1 MSNLWAVMRI
11 YARKE
16 AAQRPKLVLFLS
28 ELPEVPTA
36 GNCKSSRTK
45 STAPA
50 GFQPFGSPTAQR
62 ARKSSLYSYPKEVP
76 SALGLPGTVQARR
89 PLPMKKTLINWIT
102 DKQKTLLVSMVASHN
117 TLSDYLGSE
126 LSSGDM
132 EAEVLQGHSCRTE
145 ATMQSKSRTDLRKV
159 KIRGKDETARY
170 TRRLAAS
177 RTRNPLPIE
186 HFPFKSALRDHCWV
200 LKARIH
206 LSQAL
211 SLALRLSNGVT
222 LASPSETHFRYSLG
236 TGNNHN
242 LVKNCFK
249 SRGNWV
255 EVDEEAELEEA
266 NLVWTQGKLKYLF
279 RCYPESELTEIDTK
293 QCGQMGI
300 SCPVLVASKD
310 QNGILKSKSV
320 DISPLNLDLITL
332 SPSYTHLPCSLSFSP
347 SSLHTH
353 NKLEHNY
360 HLTNKKTLL
369 LSLRKY
375 CEVTNEPL
383 IGLIPLT
390 FHISNG
396 LADIELVRFMDLH
409 TVVSDSGE
417 RKLKG
422 VWIVKPG
429 ENTNRGTGIAVCGTI
444 EQVKAEISAH
454 SVCPLS
460 GLKRTFILQKYIENP
475 LLINRRK
482 FDIRCFALVTAINS
496 VIQCY
501 FYQEGYLRT
510 SSKEF
515 SLKDTSNRLIH
526 LTNDAVQKYSEDY
539 GKYESG
545 NKLSYSDLQR
555 YMDAHCMGTTV
566 QRDVIGQIRRVV
578 KTSVLAT
585 FAKLN
590 ADNTQYSFEILG
602 YDFMMDASGKVWL
615 IEVNTNPCLEMSS
628 PLLAR
633 IIPAMLDN
641 AFRIAVDPYFPE
653 SKRLGASLTG
663 ELIPENRFELV
674 FHSQVEG
681 MALRTQLG
689 SRFHLLEEFDRSLQD
704 MPDESFYESSS
715 EG

>member
-1 MSNLWAVMRI
+1 
-11 YARKE
+11 
-16 AAQRPKLVLFLS
+16 
-28 ELPEVPTA
+28 
-36 GNCKSSRTK
+36 
-45 STAPA
+45 
-50 GFQPFGSPTAQR
+50 
-62 ARKSSLYSYPKEVP
+62 
-76 SALGLPGTVQARR
+76 
-89 PLPMKKTLINWIT
+89 MKKTLINWIT
-102 DKQKTLLVSMVASHN
+102 DKQKTLLTSLVASHN
-117 TLSDYLGSE
+117 TLSDYLGNE
-126 LSSGDM
+126 LSSGDV

-145 ATMQSKSRTDLRKV
+145 ANMQSKSRTDLSKLKR
-159 KIRGKDETARY
+159 REKDETARY

-186 HFPFKSALRDHCWV
+186 YFPFKSALRDHSWV
-200 LKARIH
+200 SKARLH

-211 SLALRLSNGVT
+211 SLALRLSNGVS
-222 LASPSETHFRYSLG
+222 LAIPSETHFCYYLG
-236 TGNNHN
+236 RGNNHN

-249 SRGNWV
+249 SRGNWM
-255 EVDEEAELEEA
+255 EVDEDTELEEA
-266 NLVWTQGKLKYLF
+266 NLVWTQGKAKYLF
-279 RCYPESELTEIDTK
+279 RCYPESELIEIGTK
-293 QCGQMGI
+293 QCGQIGI
-300 SCPVLVASKD
+300 SCPVLVTSKD
-310 QNGILKSKSV
+310 QNGIMKSRSV
-320 DISPLNLDLITL
+320 DISPLNFDLITL
-332 SPSYTHLPCSLSFSP
+332 SPSYTHLPCTLTFPP

-360 HLTNKKTLL
+360 HLTNKKTLF

-383 IGLIPLT
+383 IDLIPLT
-390 FHISNG
+390 YHISNG
-396 LADIELVRFMDLH
+396 LADIELMRFMDLQ
-409 TVVSDSGE
+409 TAVSDSGE

-454 SVCPLS
+454 SLCPIS

-482 FDIRCFALVTAINS
+482 FDIRCFTLITAVNS

-515 SLKDTSNRLIH
+515 SLKDYSNRFIH

-555 YMDAHCMGTTV
+555 YMDGHNMGKTV
-566 QRDVIGQIRRVV
+566 QRDVIGQIRRVI

-602 YDFMMDASGKVWL
+602 YDFMMDASCKVWL

-641 AFRIAVDPYFPE
+641 AFRIAVDPYFPDSAPSVSSG

-681 MALRTQLG
+681 LALRTQLG